1 MDSSCTSFI
10 HNSYSNYLYKIN
22 FSEVDTFVSITF
34 GSDKY
39 LNISIALKTISILM
53 KIVLISFKYIL
64 IIS

>member
-39 LNISIALKTISILM
+39 
-53 KIVLISFKYIL
+53 
-64 IIS
+64 